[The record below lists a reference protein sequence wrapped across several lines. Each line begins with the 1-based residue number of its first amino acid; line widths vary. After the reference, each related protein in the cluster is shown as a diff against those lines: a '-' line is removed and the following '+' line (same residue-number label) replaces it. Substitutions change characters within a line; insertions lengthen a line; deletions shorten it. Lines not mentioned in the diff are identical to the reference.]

1 MLIRKADITDIMDI
15 YQWRNDRH
23 SRSMFLNTSAVSL
36 PEHTK
41 WFETAL
47 KENSILVFIGING
60 AGKIGITRFD
70 LNVNTNSSEVSINLN
85 PEMRGKNMSFDFLS
99 SSIMIYKKD
108 HLVKL
113 TATIKHEN
121 KASLRIFGKCGFL
134 KIAED
139 NIFQYLSIE

>member
-1 MLIRKADITDIMDI
+1 MLIRKADITDMMDI
-15 YQWRNDRH
+15 FQWRNDRH
-23 SRSMFLNTSAVSL
+23 SRSMFTDAKTVSL

-41 WFETAL
+41 WFKSAL
-47 KENSILVFIGING
+47 RENLILVFIGING

-70 LNVNTNSSEVSINLN
+70 LNANTNSSEVSINLN
-85 PEMRGKNMSFDFLS
+85 PEMRGKNMSFDLLS
-99 SSIMIYKKD
+99 KSIMLYKKD